1 MMEGKDL
8 NTVAGGGQPDLQ
20 VTVDTRADNSKR
32 DYQEA
37 FPSEE
42 QLASMD
48 KSERKRYRE
57 KRRRDRVNASFDEL
71 RALMI
76 TIDPQCSNRVDISQ
90 LELIDRSIVVIKGLL
105 EEITRSKSRLKDME
119 AVEVDTKVT
128 VAVPFV
134 NPFENESASPHLS
147 NDQTLG
153 FQGAQGTIVH
163 PTTSHV
169 QSPLHQNFATIHPL
183 STEQASRF
191 DAQFFQC
198 QNREPVN
205 AHQQTVNMWGQINP
219 NNLQQP
225 R

>member
-1 MMEGKDL
+1 MSSCHS
-8 NTVAGGGQPDLQ
+8 A
-20 VTVDTRADNSKR
+20 VTVYRPISSHATNAHSTQNSKR

-42 QLASMD
+42 QLALMD
-48 KSERKRYRE
+48 KSERKRFRE

-76 TIDPQCSNRVDISQ
+76 RIDPQCSNRVDISQ

-105 EEITRSKSRLKDME
+105 EEITRNRQRLRDAENTESDK
-119 AVEVDTKVT
+119 KVT

-134 NPFENESASPHLS
+134 NPFENEASSSPQTNEQTSNYQNQGNTVYPSPSAHNVGHHAHL
-147 NDQTLG
+147 NV
-153 FQGAQGTIVH
+153 AAV
-163 PTTSHV
+163 
-169 QSPLHQNFATIHPL
+169 HPL

-191 DAQFFQC
+191 DAQFFQSS
-198 QNREPVN
+198 QNNQQVN
-205 AHQQTVNMWGQINP
+205 SQQALHMWGQVNP
-219 NNLQQP
+219 NNSQQP